1 MGTLEGQR
9 IVVVGASSGIGL
21 ATAKAAA
28 ARKAHVI
35 MVSRSIEKLAAAART
50 VTGSVETRAVDML
63 DEAAITSTF
72 ASIGRV
78 DHLVL
83 TAASDEN
90 KRRAPIAELTTE
102 QMERALDKLRGF
114 FFATRAATPHLAP
127 RGSITVTS
135 GASALKPPRQGMS
148 ILAAV
153 NAAVATF
160 AHALALE
167 LAPIR
172 VNALTPGVVDTPV
185 WDDARR
191 AEIKQWAESAELPA
205 QRFGLPEDL
214 ADAIL
219 FVITNPYVTGH
230 NLVVDGGLSAT

>member
-1 MGTLEGQR
+1 MVTMAGLR
-9 IVVVGASSGIGL
+9 IVIVGASSGIGL
-21 ATAKAAA
+21 GTARAAA
-28 ARKAHVI
+28 ARQAHVV
-35 MVSRSIEKLAAAART
+35 MVSRSMEKLTAAARS
-50 VTGSVETRAVDML
+50 VTGSVETLAIDML
-63 DEAAITSTF
+63 DETAVASSF

-83 TAASDEN
+83 TAVSDEN

-114 FFATRAATPHLAP
+114 FFIARAAAPRLAP
-127 RGSITVTS
+127 RGSITITS

-172 VNALTPGVVDTPV
+172 VNTLTPGVVDTPV

-191 AEIKQWAESAELPA
+191 AGIKQWAESAELPA

-219 FVITNPYVTGH
+219 FMISNPYVTGH
-230 NLVVDGGLSAT
+230 NLIVDGGLTAT